1 MQNNIVIIGF
11 GKQGQEYFESIEKL
25 SNITIKAIVDS
36 SFYEENHLE
45 KARLKVREDIVI
57 LDKVEDLKEYEN
69 CTAIICIPHK
79 YHFEIT
85 KNCIKKYNDSSYWR
99 KWNRK
104 RILCKIYSFS
114 F

>member
-85 KNCIKKYNDSSYWR
+85 KNCIKKGFNIIKEKPLDYSYLNA
-99 KWNRK
+99 K
-104 RILCKIYSFS
+104 
-114 F
+114 